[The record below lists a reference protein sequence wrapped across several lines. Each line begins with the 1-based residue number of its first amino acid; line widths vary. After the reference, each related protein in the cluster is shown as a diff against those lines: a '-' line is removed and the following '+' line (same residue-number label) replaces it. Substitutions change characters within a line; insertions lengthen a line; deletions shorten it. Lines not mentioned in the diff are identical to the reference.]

1 MTFKA
6 FFTICVISRTGTDVT
21 AASDFRSVA
30 LPLELCDRFLL
41 MGFPPSEFQA
51 RINCKVFERCDK
63 SAARVSFNG
72 RESRRCNVTRM
83 AQVSYQILWLR
94 KGEGRNRVKR
104 TSVDI
109 VASLSDNVDLW
120 MICDRN

>member
-21 AASDFRSVA
+21 VTSDFRPVA
-30 LPLELCDRFLL
+30 LPLELCERLL
-41 MGFPPSEFQA
+41 IDVPSSEFQA
-51 RINCKVFERCDK
+51 RIDCKVFERCDK
-63 SAARVSFNG
+63 SAVRVSFNG

-83 AQVSYQILWLR
+83 AQVSYQNLWSR
-94 KGEGRNRVKR
+94 KSIGRNKVRR

-109 VASLSDNVDLW
+109 DASLSDNVDLW

>member
-1 MTFKA
+1 MDSKTRPIRDGLEASCRKILRAVQTLCEMTFKA

-30 LPLELCDRFLL
+30 LPLELCDRLL
-41 MGFPPSEFQA
+41 LTSVPASEFQA
-51 RINCKVFERCDK
+51 RIDCKVFERCDK

-83 AQVSYQILWLR
+83 AQVSYQILW
-94 KGEGRNRVKR
+94 
-104 TSVDI
+104 
-109 VASLSDNVDLW
+109 
-120 MICDRN
+120 